1 MKAQLDRIAGRRQG
15 WNKSK
20 WAHTHHRK
28 KSKNLWP
35 FISAGLLLH
44 LQILRQAEDKA
55 IGNALPAGQR
65 GCWNAEAQLA
75 KCHASNLTLV
85 KQTKPARFWFWS
97 VELLE
102 PCHDQLYQQS
112 PGSYKHVVLR
122 FTLSALSAMLQCF
135 TSLQNLMACRA
146 QWRVGSPARSLAVL
160 LSLASKKKCKWTIT
174 KAVHL

>member
-1 MKAQLDRIAGRRQG
+1 MEDGAET
-15 WNKSK
+15 NPNEP
-20 WAHTHHRK
+20 THHIK

-55 IGNALPAGQR
+55 IGNALPAGQH

-122 FTLSALSAMLQCF
+122 CRHCRRCFNVLQAF
-135 TSLQNLMACRA
+135 KILWRA
-146 QWRVGSPARSLAVL
+146 EHSGEWAVL
-160 LSLASKKKCKWTIT
+160 PVALRYSSP
-174 KAVHL
+174 